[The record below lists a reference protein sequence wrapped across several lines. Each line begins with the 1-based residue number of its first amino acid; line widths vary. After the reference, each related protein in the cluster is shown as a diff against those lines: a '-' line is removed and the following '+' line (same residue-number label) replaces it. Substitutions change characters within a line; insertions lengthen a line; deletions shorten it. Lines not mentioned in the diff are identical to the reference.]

1 MDQIVLLIGLIIYG
15 VFIIFGTKWVF
26 EFMMARNVKENVAIY
41 YNRKILHMFCGGL
54 IGIMV
59 PLGQIQDPI
68 YALYIGIAFTIIT
81 YIPYYTDQLLYW
93 VQTKDNKNDV
103 NFCFMAG
110 VSVYI
115 IWEVLG
121 DPYLAIM
128 PLLFMAF
135 GDGVTGIARNIK
147 FGYRTKNPIGNVFM
161 AIVCIPMG
169 YYLGTLSDPAL
180 PIWGIIAAIVATV
193 VERYEFGPIDDNVLI
208 TVSATIV
215 LFIGDAIGPLS

>member
-59 PLGQIQDPI
+59 PLGQIQDPM

-128 PLLFMAF
+128 PLLFMA
-135 GDGVTGIARNIK
+135 
-147 FGYRTKNPIGNVFM
+147 
-161 AIVCIPMG
+161 IVCIPMG

-193 VERYEFGPIDDNVLI
+193 VERYEFGPIDVNVLI

>member
-1 MDQIVLLIGLIIYG
+1 
-15 VFIIFGTKWVF
+15 
-26 EFMMARNVKENVAIY
+26 
-41 YNRKILHMFCGGL
+41 
-54 IGIMV
+54 
-59 PLGQIQDPI
+59 
-68 YALYIGIAFTIIT
+68 
-81 YIPYYTDQLLYW
+81 
-93 VQTKDNKNDV
+93 
-103 NFCFMAG
+103 
-110 VSVYI
+110 
-115 IWEVLG
+115 
-121 DPYLAIM
+121 
-128 PLLFMAF
+128 MAF

-161 AIVCIPMG
+161 AIVCIPMW